1 MHKREYYYRN
11 PQTER
16 LGSVDKLSLPQVLD
30 SVISI
35 DERISDS
42 QIGFE
47 LTRIL
52 HRQGIGAV
60 VSKFE
65 NNNAIYY
72 LIEYNGERN
81 IFSTRNKYLLSI
93 SSFQNL
99 YGKKYLIPLIT
110 NLEFVRTLWEKESF
124 PVSPSPVLIIGQF
137 ERIGS
142 TWLMDF
148 MDKIGRGQTEPLRQ
162 HVGTESPISTW
173 SQIVENADTHTF
185 HSELKKSGFAQIW
198 ISNFLASQYQPE
210 TQITK
215 ETNLFFTLG
224 FYLDLFPKESNILYL
239 KKDVRGI
246 LSSFKRGKLYDKW
259 NYFDRY
265 LLLKR
270 ALIVNR
276 KTEYLSLISHVDEDN
291 WIDVLLFLYVANLIQ
306 IQKHLFIA
314 KGGRDILELSYE
326 DMVVNKS
333 AELDRVQAFLG
344 SNIEVEDE
352 VNEVDNNNL
361 FNTSKKKD
369 NPFDW
374 EDVLTKEEEEYIRT
388 KMSELINLVNGLFSN
403 EVAQFVETE
412 SFAPAAPD
420 FASGKEEYCS
430 HTFEVQLLEAHLSRE
445 QIHNAQAYVEIPSG
459 SVLTLPDGH
468 RQLSAKNEYVPDFKF
483 SERLTTNLEFASFLN
498 WLHQHGFQNSIQGH
512 YIYYNPNIPP
522 TRGGRIVFKNG
533 EYLIEK
539 SYEDHPANWVSWIG
553 AKAYAMWLGA
563 RLPMEKE
570 WDRVADL
577 SDFEFTNFD
586 HNNSNTTEVR
596 QYVSNNLGIFDMFGN
611 LRNWTENWYYPDKI
625 NAETGISKVVK
636 GLAWNAPGSTAR
648 ERTYKPVFMSARS
661 IGIRLVKATES
672 DDRSEMSEVDL
683 ITKYTTLHSLL
694 MSGIACGESVFDVN
708 RKLDKIL
715 SIDGKKT

>member
-1 MHKREYYYRN
+1 MRKREYYHRDL
-11 PQTER
+11 QSEQ
-16 LGSVDKLSLPQVLD
+16 LDSVDKLSISQVLD
-30 SVISI
+30 AIVSL
-35 DERISDS
+35 DEKVNDS
-42 QIGFE
+42 QRGFE
-47 LTRIL
+47 LTRVL
-52 HRQGIGAV
+52 HSQGIRAI
-60 VSKFE
+60 VSKVE
-65 NNNAIYY
+65 NNNSTYY
-72 LIEYNGERN
+72 LIEYNGERT
-81 IFSTRNKYLLSI
+81 IFSTRNKNQFDI
-93 SSFQNL
+93 SSFKNL
-99 YGKKYLIPLIT
+99 CGQKYLIPLLT
-110 NLEFVRTLWEKESF
+110 NLEFVKRLWEKEGLL
-124 PVSPSPVLIIGQF
+124 VSSNPVLIIGQF

-162 HVGTESPISTW
+162 HVGMESPISTW
-173 SQIVENADTHTF
+173 SQIAENADSHTF
-185 HSELKKSGFAQIW
+185 HPELENSGFAQIW

-224 FYLDLFPKESNILYL
+224 FYLDLFPKESKILYL
-239 KKDVRGI
+239 KRDVRGI

-276 KTEYLSLISHVDEDN
+276 KTEYLSMISHVDEHN

-306 IQKHLFIA
+306 IRKHLFNDEDKRNVLA
-314 KGGRDILELSYE
+314 LSYE
-326 DMVVNKS
+326 DMVANKS
-333 AELDRVQAFLG
+333 VELDRVQAYLG

-352 VNEVDNNNL
+352 IKEVDNNNL

-388 KMSELINLVNGLFSN
+388 KMSELLDLVNGLFSN

-412 SFAPAAPD
+412 SFAPGAPS
-420 FASGKEEYCS
+420 FANGKEAYS
-430 HTFEVQLLEAHLSRE
+430 SNTFEVQFSEAHLSRE
-445 QIHNAQAYVEIPSG
+445 QISNAQRYVEIPSG
-459 SVLTLPDGH
+459 SVITLPDGD
-468 RQLSAKNEYVPDFKF
+468 RQLSAKNEYVSNFNF

-498 WLHQHGFQNSIQGH
+498 WLYKQGFQNSIQGH

-522 TRGGRIVFKNG
+522 ARGGRIVFKNG
-533 EYLIEK
+533 EYLVEK
-539 SYEDHPANWVSWIG
+539 GYEDHPANWVSWIG

-563 RLPMEKE
+563 RLPMENE

-577 SDFEFTNFD
+577 SDLEFTNFD

-596 QYVSNNLGIFDMFGN
+596 QYDSNNLGIFDMFGN

-625 NAETGISKVVK
+625 DAETGISKVVK
-636 GLAWNAPGSTAR
+636 GLAWNAPGSTVR

-661 IGIRLVKATES
+661 IGIRLVKEIGS
-672 DDRSEMSEVDL
+672 DDLSEISEVDL
-683 ITKYTTLHSLL
+683 ITKYTDLHSLL
-694 MSGIACGESVFDVN
+694 MSGIADGESVFDVN

-715 SIDGKKT
+715 SIDERKT